1 MKTSAKIGGLVAAVM
16 LAVSGAS
23 FAAEQVNPYVHST
36 SGDIVKNSTGL
47 CWRTGFWTP
56 ALAEALGVN
65 GDGCACDADILD
77 AAAARLLKNP
87 RPSRLLKK

>member
-36 SGDIVKNSTGL
+36 SGDIVKNSTWLPVSAG
-47 CWRTGFWTP
+47 RSGI
-56 ALAEALGVN
+56 G
-65 GDGCACDADILD
+65 
-77 AAAARLLKNP
+77 
-87 RPSRLLKK
+87 RPV